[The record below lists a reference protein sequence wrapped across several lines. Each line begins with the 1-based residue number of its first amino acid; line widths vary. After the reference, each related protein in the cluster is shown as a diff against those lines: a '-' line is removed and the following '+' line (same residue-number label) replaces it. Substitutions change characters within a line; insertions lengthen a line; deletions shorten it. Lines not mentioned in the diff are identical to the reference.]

1 MLATEKDTAHIAALY
16 EGRRAF
22 YGELHDHAATG
33 GTADGKRNLDHWK
46 GAMEALGMDFA
57 AILDHKQVRHMYL
70 PEWVD
75 GTFIGGTE
83 PGTAI
88 TDIECEKNAVHYNM
102 IFPGPKSTEELLHSF
117 PEYKFEGGAEGHF
130 IYPKFVKERF
140 LEIIEKVFS
149 LGGFFVYPHPKQ
161 LMISDNPLDYYF
173 HDYTGI
179 EVIYRSLDSKYTEDN
194 YKLYCDILA
203 EGKRLYCCAGGDG
216 HACCSDGALTTI
228 YSAERKNVSYISHL
242 REGDFVCGPVGIK
255 MCIGDVRMGGHLP
268 FKDERLVVSISDFHK
283 SVKNTEH
290 KYRLDVISDNG
301 IVESVEFDCT
311 EGVSIALDCDPKAA
325 FYRAEVFDTNR
336 GLRLALGN
344 PIWNDAD
351 C

>member
-1 MLATEKDTAHIAALY
+1 MCDNFDEIVDYDFTANMEDSLDEIENGTKEMLDVLKEFYEGFEKDLESASKTIERENY
-16 EGRRAF
+16 
-22 YGELHDHAATG
+22 
-33 GTADGKRNLDHWK
+33 K
-46 GAMEALGMDFA
+46 
-57 AILDHKQVRHMYL
+57 L
-70 PEWVD
+70 PVVE
-75 GTFIGGTE
+75 
-83 PGTAI
+83 

-130 IYPKFVKERF
+130 IYPRFVKERF

-173 HDYTGI
+173 RDYTGI

-216 HACCSDGALTTI
+216 HSCCSDGALTTI

-242 REGDFVCGPVGIK
+242 REGDFVCGPIGIK
-255 MCIGDVRMGGHLP
+255 MCVGDTKMGGHLS
-268 FKDERLVVSISDFHK
+268 FENEHLVVSVSDFHK
-283 SVKNTEH
+283 SVKNPEH
-290 KYRLDVISDNG
+290 KYRLDLISDKG
-301 IVESVEFDCT
+301 IVESIEFDCNDGIT
-311 EGVSIALDCDPKAA
+311 LALDCDPTAD
-325 FYRAEVFDTNR
+325 FYSAEVFDVNR
-336 GLRLALGN
+336 NLRLALGN
-344 PIWNDAD
+344 PIWNDK
-351 C
+351 

>member
-1 MLATEKDTAHIAALY
+1 
-16 EGRRAF
+16 
-22 YGELHDHAATG
+22 
-33 GTADGKRNLDHWK
+33 
-46 GAMEALGMDFA
+46 MEALGMDFA

-130 IYPKFVKERF
+130 IYPRFVKERF

-173 HDYTGI
+173 RDYTGI

-242 REGDFVCGPVGIK
+242 REGDFVCGPIGIK
-255 MCIGDVRMGGHLP
+255 MCVGDTKMGGHLS
-268 FKDERLVVSISDFHK
+268 FENERLVVSVSDFHK
-283 SVKNTEH
+283 SVKNPEH
-290 KYRLDVISDNG
+290 KYRLDLISDKG
-301 IVESVEFDCT
+301 IVESIEFDCNDGIT
-311 EGVSIALDCDPKAA
+311 LALDCDPTAD
-325 FYRAEVFDTNR
+325 FYRAEVFDVNR
-336 GLRLALGN
+336 NLRLALGN
-344 PIWNDAD
+344 PIWNDK
-351 C
+351 

>member
-1 MLATEKDTAHIAALY
+1 MLATEKDNAHLAALY

-83 PGTAI
+83 PGTVI

-117 PEYKFEGGAEGHF
+117 PEYKFEGGEEGHF
-130 IYPKFVKERF
+130 IYPRFVKERF
-140 LEIIEKVFS
+140 LEIIEKVLS

-161 LMISDNPLDYYF
+161 LMVSDNPLDYYF
-173 HDYTGI
+173 RDYTGI

-216 HACCSDGALTTI
+216 HACCSDRALTTI

-255 MCIGDVRMGGHLP
+255 MCVGDTRMGGHLN
-268 FKDERLVVSISDFHK
+268 FENERLVVSVSDFHK
-283 SVKNTEH
+283 SVKNPEH
-290 KYRLDVISDNG
+290 KYRLDLISDKG
-301 IVESVEFDCT
+301 VVESVEFDCE
-311 EGVSIALDCDPKAA
+311 EGVTLALDCDTAAA
-325 FYRAEVFDTNR
+325 FYRAEVFDVNR
-336 GLRLALGN
+336 NLRLALGN
-344 PIWNDAD
+344 PIWNDK
-351 C
+351 